1 MSGKPVKLTISSSAF
16 EHENTIPEKY
26 THEGDDI
33 SPPLKI
39 GGVPMK
45 VASLAVIVDDPDAPL
60 GDFVHWVAWN
70 IDPDLTLIK
79 EGMQPENQG
88 LNDTGK
94 PGYFGPYPP
103 EGRPHRYCFKV
114 FALDRLLKLPKN
126 ALKSDLLKAMEGHI
140 LAQGELCGV
149 YERK

>member
-1 MSGKPVKLTISSSAF
+1 MNKIPAKLTITSTAF
-16 EHENTIPEKY
+16 SHEGPIPKKY
-26 THEGDDI
+26 THEGEDI

-39 GGVPMK
+39 AGTPMK
-45 VASLAVIVDDPDAPL
+45 VMSLAVIVDDPDAPL

-70 IDPDLTLIK
+70 LDPDLTLIK
-79 EGMQPENQG
+79 EGVQPENQG

-103 EGRPHRYCFKV
+103 EGRPHRYSFKV
-114 FALDRLLKLPKN
+114 YALDTLLKLSEK
-126 ALKSDLLKAMEGHI
+126 ALKTDLIKAMEGHI
-140 LAQGELCGV
+140 LAEGELIGI